1 TLAYAK
7 LVEAG
12 LIQHIGPN
20 KQEGSLPKATKD
32 GTQKLTEPQR
42 EKLMTQLNE
51 LVQWVQQAA
60 GSNVL
65 DIPGYKGSHE
75 EAKEFL
81 LDVLKV
87 AEGENIDGA
96 ATAIKRKPVDAP
108 MDTADAPPDTAPD
121 APPDTTPDA
130 PPDTTPDAPPD
141 TTAKSIQRRRYNPK
155 SRKIKAGSSFEGV
168 EPENFSW
175 TTGDPHEWP
184 WPTYELPNGGAL
196 MAEKTTNRMD
206 SDKNP
211 ISYYLVE
218 LRVEVEGLGVL
229 YQHKLV
235 RYSDY
240 PGEIDAWKEAAG
252 EERCKFAATDKPD
265 SKEKL
270 RNGKSYEF
278 ERLDFIAS
286 LTPGSKDP
294 TKGSQKRP
302 ETECI
307 VAVKGHEKPIFL
319 TMGELFRMVGKRKA
333 ESLIIF
339 VCNRDGMSLPGKT
352 EARRISY
359 MNPACPDNTESLE
372 FQEKNKP
379 IPAQAV
385 IQQSETAVPDEY
397 LKRTV
402 REMLAVEKQRVDV
415 RFQKIE
421 SDVYGVKST
430 LHAHG
435 GYLQSILSL
444 LQENLPNKNPD
455 TQPRDTI
462 PVGRK
467 LMDVLQGSGN
477 SRQSEREQTLPPY
490 TSPSPEVAQQ
500 QVQRSIEV

>member
-1 TLAYAK
+1 A
-7 LVEAG
+7 
-12 LIQHIGPN
+12 P
-20 KQEGSLPKATKD
+20 ATD
-32 GTQKLTEPQR
+32 P
-42 EKLMTQLNE
+42 
-51 LVQWVQQAA
+51 
-60 GSNVL
+60 
-65 DIPGYKGSHE
+65 
-75 EAKEFL
+75 
-81 LDVLKV
+81 
-87 AEGENIDGA
+87 
-96 ATAIKRKPVDAP
+96 PVTDAP
-108 MDTADAPPDTAPD
+108 ATDAPADAP
-121 APPDTTPDA
+121 
-130 PPDTTPDAPPD
+130 
-141 TTAKSIQRRRYNPK
+141 AKSIQRRRYNPK
-155 SRKIKAGSSFEGV
+155 GRKTRAGSSFEGV

-206 SDKNP
+206 SSKNP

-218 LRVEVEGLGVL
+218 LKVEVEGLGVL

-235 RYSDY
+235 RYSDF

-252 EERCKFAATDKPD
+252 EERCKFAATDEPD

-270 RNGKSYEF
+270 RNGKSYGF

-319 TMGELFRMVGKRKA
+319 TMGEFFRMVGKRKA

-372 FQEKNKP
+372 FREKNKT

-385 IQQSETAVPDEY
+385 IQQSETAVHDEY

-402 REMLAVEKQRVDV
+402 REMLAVEKERVDV

>member
-1 TLAYAK
+1 MGK
-7 LVEAG
+7 VESA
-12 LIQHIGPN
+12 
-20 KQEGSLPKATKD
+20 S
-32 GTQKLTEPQR
+32 
-42 EKLMTQLNE
+42 
-51 LVQWVQQAA
+51 
-60 GSNVL
+60 
-65 DIPGYKGSHE
+65 
-75 EAKEFL
+75 
-81 LDVLKV
+81 
-87 AEGENIDGA
+87 
-96 ATAIKRKPVDAP
+96 
-108 MDTADAPPDTAPD
+108 
-121 APPDTTPDA
+121 TTPSRGDTPA
-130 PPDTTPDAPPD
+130 ADPPAANPPAAD
-141 TTAKSIQRRRYNPK
+141 PPVADPPAANPSAADPPAADPPAANPSAADPPVADLPAANPSAADPPAADPPVADPPAADPPAADPPVADPPAADPPAADPPAADPPAKRIQRRRYNPK
-155 SRKIKAGSSFEGV
+155 GRKAKAESTIEGV

-319 TMGELFRMVGKRKA
+319 TMGEFFRMVGKRKA

-385 IQQSETAVPDEY
+385 IQQSETAVPDEH